1 MKTQLDRARDGEITQ
16 EMKEAAVYDDVSP
29 EFIRDGIAN
38 GHIVIYGNPQRKSRV
53 VGIGQGLRTKINA
66 SIGTSPDIVDFDME
80 VEKAKVA
87 EKAGADTLMELSTGG
102 DLGEIRKRV
111 LDSISLT
118 VGTVPLYQA
127 AMETIEK
134 KGSVV
139 KMEADFLF
147 EIIER
152 QAQDGIGFMAIHC
165 GINMITLERLR
176 KQGYRYGG
184 LVSRGGSFLT
194 AWMNHNKKENPLY
207 EEIDRLIDIMKKYD
221 VILSLGNGLR
231 AGAVHDS
238 TDRAQIQELIMNSEI
253 AEYAQKKGVQI
264 IVEGP
269 GHIPIDEIEANVI
282 IQKRMSNNAPFYM
295 LGPITTDVTP
305 GYDHISSAIGAALS
319 SRYGADFICYVTPPE
334 HLALP
339 TPDDVREGVMAAKV
353 AVHVGDMIKLKDKVK
368 NQDLKKGTAWRDL
381 GWRTSYS
388 FGSKT
393 GFSDHTAFTN
403 ARRSSDSK
411 YYDDERYRHS
421 TSLSPGDKGD
431 DRCRKNG
438 WIRHIGYTGIA
449 VLFSTG
455 LCKCNSR

>member
-1 MKTQLDRARDGEITQ
+1 MKTQLDRAREGEITP
-16 EMKEAAVYDDVSP
+16 EMEEAAVYDDVTP

-38 GHIVIYGNPQRKSRV
+38 GHIVINGNPQRKCRV
-53 VGIGQGLRTKINA
+53 IGIGSGLRTKINA
-66 SIGTSPDIVDFDME
+66 SIGTSPDIIDFDME
-80 VEKAKVA
+80 VEKAKMA
-87 EKAGADTLMELSTGG
+87 EKTGADTLMELSTGG
-102 DLGEIRKRV
+102 NLTEVRRRV
-111 LDSISLT
+111 LDAVNLT
-118 VGTVPLYQA
+118 VGNVPLYQA
-127 AMETIEK
+127 AMETIDK

-139 KMEADFLF
+139 HMESDFLF
-147 EIIER
+147 DCIEQ

-207 EEIDRLIDIMKKYD
+207 EELDRLIAIMKKYD

-238 TDRAQIQELIMNSEI
+238 TDRAQIQELIMNSEV
-253 AEYAQKKGVQI
+253 AEYAQSKGVQI

-295 LGPITTDVTP
+295 LGPITTDVAP
-305 GYDHISSAIGAALS
+305 GYDHISAAIGSALS

-339 TPDDVREGVMAAKV
+339 TVDDVKEGIMAAKV
-353 AVHVGDMIKLKDKVK
+353 ATHVGDMVKLKNKVK
-368 NQDLKKGTAWRDL
+368 NQDLKMGIARRDL
-381 GWRTSYS
+381 DW
-388 FGSKT
+388 KT
-393 GFSDHTAFTN
+393 QFETAITRER
-403 ARRSSDSK
+403 AEEIRDSRPPMEAEETCTMCGAVCSLK
-411 YYDDERYRHS
+411 GVAEYYEDD
-421 TSLSPGDKGD
+421 LK
-431 DRCRKNG
+431 
-438 WIRHIGYTGIA
+438 
-449 VLFSTG
+449 
-455 LCKCNSR
+455 NSRKKSFETAVSSNGF

>member
-1 MKTQLDRARDGEITQ
+1 MKTQLDRAREGEITQ

-66 SIGTSPDIVDFDME
+66 SIGTSPDIIDFDME

-102 DLGEIRKRV
+102 DLGEIRRRV

-127 AMETIEK
+127 AMETIQK

-139 KMEADFLF
+139 HMESDFLF

-176 KQGYRYGG
+176 RQGYRYGG

-207 EEIDRLIDIMKKYD
+207 EELDRLIDIMKKYD

-238 TDRAQIQELIMNSEI
+238 TDRAQIQELIMNSEV

-339 TPDDVREGVMAAKV
+339 TADDVREGVMAAKV
-353 AVHVGDMIKLKDKVK
+353 AVHVGDMVKLKDKVK
-368 NQDLKKGTAWRDL
+368 NQDLKMGIARRDL
-381 GWRTSYS
+381 DWKTQFETAITSEKAEEIRKSRPPMEEETCTMCGPVCSLKGVMEYYEDDLKDS
-388 FGSKT
+388 RKKNYTAAVSSN
-393 GFSDHTAFTN
+393 GF
-403 ARRSSDSK
+403 
-411 YYDDERYRHS
+411 
-421 TSLSPGDKGD
+421 
-431 DRCRKNG
+431 
-438 WIRHIGYTGIA
+438 
-449 VLFSTG
+449 
-455 LCKCNSR
+455 

>member
-1 MKTQLDRARDGEITQ
+1 MKTQLERARDGEITQ
-16 EMKEAAVYDDVSP
+16 EMKEAAEYDDVSP

-66 SIGTSPDIVDFDME
+66 SIGTSPDIIDFDME

-127 AMETIEK
+127 AMETIQK

-139 KMEADFLF
+139 HMESDFLF

-207 EEIDRLIDIMKKYD
+207 EELDRLIDIMKKYD

-238 TDRAQIQELIMNSEI
+238 TDRAQIQELIMNSEV

-353 AVHVGDMIKLKDKVK
+353 AVHVGDMVKLKDKVK
-368 NQDLKKGTAWRDL
+368 NQDLKMGIARRDL
-381 GWRTSYS
+381 DWKTQFETAITSEKAEEIRKSRPPMEEETCTMCGPVCSLKGVMEYYEDDLKDSRKKSYS
-388 FGSKT
+388 
-393 GFSDHTAFTN
+393 A
-403 ARRSSDSK
+403 A
-411 YYDDERYRHS
+411 
-421 TSLSPGDKGD
+421 L
-431 DRCRKNG
+431 
-438 WIRHIGYTGIA
+438 
-449 VLFSTG
+449 
-455 LCKCNSR
+455 

>member
-29 EFIRDGIAN
+29 EFIRDGSAN
-38 GHIVIYGNPQRKSRV
+38 GHIVIYGNPQRRSRV

-368 NQDLKKGTAWRDL
+368 NQDLKMGIARRDL
-381 GWRTSYS
+381 DWKTQYETAITSEKAEEIRKSRPPMEEDTCTMCGPVCSLKGVMEYYEDDLKDS
-388 FGSKT
+388 RKKSY
-393 GFSDHTAFTN
+393 TA
-403 ARRSSDSK
+403 A
-411 YYDDERYRHS
+411 
-421 TSLSPGDKGD
+421 L
-431 DRCRKNG
+431 
-438 WIRHIGYTGIA
+438 
-449 VLFSTG
+449 
-455 LCKCNSR
+455 

>member
-38 GHIVIYGNPQRKSRV
+38 GRIVIYGNPQRKSTV

-66 SIGTSPDIVDFDME
+66 SIGTSPDIIDFDME

-102 DLGEIRKRV
+102 DLGEIRRRV

-139 KMEADFLF
+139 KMESDFLF

-238 TDRAQIQELIMNSEI
+238 TDRAQIQELIMNSEV

-339 TPDDVREGVMAAKV
+339 TADDVREGVMAAKV
-353 AVHVGDMIKLKDKVK
+353 AVHVGDMVKLKDKVK
-368 NQDLKKGTAWRDL
+368 NQDLKMGIARRDL
-381 GWRTSYS
+381 DWKTQFETAITSEKAEEIRKSRPPMEEETCTMCGPVCSLKGVMEYYEDDLKDSRKKSYS
-388 FGSKT
+388 TAVPSN
-393 GFSDHTAFTN
+393 GF
-403 ARRSSDSK
+403 
-411 YYDDERYRHS
+411 
-421 TSLSPGDKGD
+421 
-431 DRCRKNG
+431 
-438 WIRHIGYTGIA
+438 
-449 VLFSTG
+449 
-455 LCKCNSR
+455 

>member
-29 EFIRDGIAN
+29 EFIREGIAN
-38 GHIVIYGNPQRKSRV
+38 GHIVIYGNPQRKSTV

-66 SIGTSPDIVDFDME
+66 SIGTSPDIIDFDME

-111 LDSISLT
+111 LDSTSLT

-139 KMEADFLF
+139 KMESDFLF

-238 TDRAQIQELIMNSEI
+238 TDRAQIQELIMNSEV

-339 TPDDVREGVMAAKV
+339 TADDVREGVMAAKV
-353 AVHVGDMIKLKDKVK
+353 AVHVGDMVKLKDKVK
-368 NQDLKKGTAWRDL
+368 NHDLKMGIARRDL
-381 GWRTSYS
+381 DWKTQFETAITSEKAEEIRKSRPPMEEETCTMCGPVCSLKGVMEYYEDDLKDSRKKSYS
-388 FGSKT
+388 TAVPSN
-393 GFSDHTAFTN
+393 GF
-403 ARRSSDSK
+403 
-411 YYDDERYRHS
+411 
-421 TSLSPGDKGD
+421 
-431 DRCRKNG
+431 
-438 WIRHIGYTGIA
+438 
-449 VLFSTG
+449 
-455 LCKCNSR
+455 

>member
-1 MKTQLDRARDGEITQ
+1 METQLDRARDGEITQ

-111 LDSISLT
+111 LDSIILT

-368 NQDLKKGTAWRDL
+368 NQDLKMGIARRDL
-381 GWRTSYS
+381 DWKTQYETAITSEKAEEIRKSRPPMEEDTCTMCGPVCSLKGVMEYYEDDLKDS
-388 FGSKT
+388 RKKSYT
-393 GFSDHTAFTN
+393 TA
-403 ARRSSDSK
+403 
-411 YYDDERYRHS
+411 
-421 TSLSPGDKGD
+421 L
-431 DRCRKNG
+431 
-438 WIRHIGYTGIA
+438 
-449 VLFSTG
+449 
-455 LCKCNSR
+455 

>member
-1 MKTQLDRARDGEITQ
+1 MMMSLLK
-16 EMKEAAVYDDVSP
+16 MKEAAVYDDVTP

-53 VGIGQGLRTKINA
+53 IGIGGGLRTKINA
-66 SIGTSPDIVDFDME
+66 SIGTSPDIIDFDME

-102 DLGEIRKRV
+102 NLSEVRRRV
-111 LDSISLT
+111 LDAISLT

-127 AMETIEK
+127 VMETIDK

-139 KMEADFLF
+139 HMESDFLF
-147 EIIER
+147 DVIEQ

-194 AWMNHNKKENPLY
+194 AWMNHNKRENPLY
-207 EEIDRLIDIMKKYD
+207 EELDRLIDIMKKYD

-238 TDRAQIQELIMNSEI
+238 TDRAQIQELIMNSEV
-253 AEYAQKKGVQI
+253 AEYAQSKGVQI

-305 GYDHISSAIGAALS
+305 GYDH
-319 SRYGADFICYVTPPE
+319 
-334 HLALP
+334 
-339 TPDDVREGVMAAKV
+339 
-353 AVHVGDMIKLKDKVK
+353 
-368 NQDLKKGTAWRDL
+368 
-381 GWRTSYS
+381 
-388 FGSKT
+388 
-393 GFSDHTAFTN
+393 
-403 ARRSSDSK
+403 
-411 YYDDERYRHS
+411 
-421 TSLSPGDKGD
+421 
-431 DRCRKNG
+431 
-438 WIRHIGYTGIA
+438 
-449 VLFSTG
+449 
-455 LCKCNSR
+455 

>member
-1 MKTQLDRARDGEITQ
+1 MKTQLDRAREGEITP
-16 EMKEAAVYDDVSP
+16 EMKEAAIYDDVTP

-38 GHIVIYGNPQRKSRV
+38 GHIVIYGNPQRKSTV
-53 VGIGQGLRTKINA
+53 VGIGGGLRTKINA
-66 SIGTSPDIVDFDME
+66 SIGTSPDIIDFDME
-80 VEKAKVA
+80 VEKAIVA

-102 DLGEIRKRV
+102 NLSEVRRRV
-111 LDSISLT
+111 LDAVSLT
-118 VGTVPLYQA
+118 VGNVPLYQA
-127 AMETIEK
+127 AMETIDK

-139 KMEADFLF
+139 HMESDFLF
-147 EIIER
+147 DCIEQ

-165 GINMITLERLR
+165 GINLTTLERLR

-194 AWMNHNKKENPLY
+194 AWMNHNKRENPLY
-207 EEIDRLIDIMKKYD
+207 EELDRLIAIMRKYD

-238 TDRAQIQELIMNSEI
+238 TDRAQIQELIMNSEV
-253 AEYAQKKGVQI
+253 AEYAQSKGVQI

-339 TPDDVREGVMAAKV
+339 TPDDVKEGIMAAKV
-353 AVHVGDMIKLKDKVK
+353 ATHVGDMVKLKNKVK
-368 NQDLKKGTAWRDL
+368 NQDLKMGIARRDL
-381 GWRTSYS
+381 DW
-388 FGSKT
+388 KT
-393 GFSDHTAFTN
+393 QFETAIT
-403 ARRSSDSK
+403 R
-411 YYDDERYRHS
+411 ERAEE
-421 TSLSPGDKGD
+421 
-431 DRCRKNG
+431 
-438 WIRHIGYTGIA
+438 IR
-449 VLFSTG
+449 
-455 LCKCNSR
+455 NSRPPMEAEETCTMCGAVCSLKGVAEYYEDDLKNSRKKSYKTAISSNGF

>member
-1 MKTQLDRARDGEITQ
+1 MKTQLDRAKDGEITQ
-16 EMKEAAVYDDVSP
+16 EMKEAAIYDDVSP

-53 VGIGQGLRTKINA
+53 IGIGQGLRTKINA
-66 SIGTSPDIVDFDME
+66 SIGTSPDIIDIDME
-80 VEKAKVA
+80 VEKARVA

-127 AMETIEK
+127 AMETIQK

-139 KMEADFLF
+139 HMEADFLF

-152 QAQDGIGFMAIHC
+152 QAQEGIGFMAIHC

-238 TDRAQIQELIMNSEI
+238 TDRAQIQELIINCEI

-368 NQDLKKGTAWRDL
+368 NLDLKMGIARRDL
-381 GWRTSYS
+381 DWKTQYETAITSEKAEEIRKSRPPMEEDTCTMCGPVCSLKGVMEYYEKDLKDSRKRSYS
-388 FGSKT
+388 S
-393 GFSDHTAFTN
+393 A
-403 ARRSSDSK
+403 
-411 YYDDERYRHS
+411 
-421 TSLSPGDKGD
+421 L
-431 DRCRKNG
+431 
-438 WIRHIGYTGIA
+438 
-449 VLFSTG
+449 
-455 LCKCNSR
+455 

>member
-1 MKTQLDRARDGEITQ
+1 MLLYNFERGNIMKTQLDRARNGEITQ
-16 EMKEAAVYDDVSP
+16 EMKEAAIYDDVSP
-29 EFIRDGIAN
+29 EFIREGIAN

-66 SIGTSPDIVDFDME
+66 SIGTSPDIIDFDME
-80 VEKAKVA
+80 VEKARVA

-102 DLGEIRKRV
+102 DLGAIRKRV

-127 AMETIEK
+127 AMETIQK

-139 KMEADFLF
+139 HMETDFLF

-152 QAQDGIGFMAIHC
+152 QAQEGIGFMAIHC

-231 AGAVHDS
+231 AGAIHDS
-238 TDRAQIQELIMNSEI
+238 TDRAQIQELIINCEI

-269 GHIPIDEIEANVI
+269 GHIPIDEIETNVI

-368 NQDLKKGTAWRDL
+368 NQDLKMGIARRDL
-381 GWRTSYS
+381 DWKTQYETAITSEKAEEIRKSRPPMEEDTCTMCGPVCSLKGVMEYYEKDLKDSRKRSYS
-388 FGSKT
+388 S
-393 GFSDHTAFTN
+393 A
-403 ARRSSDSK
+403 
-411 YYDDERYRHS
+411 
-421 TSLSPGDKGD
+421 L
-431 DRCRKNG
+431 
-438 WIRHIGYTGIA
+438 
-449 VLFSTG
+449 
-455 LCKCNSR
+455 

>member
-1 MKTQLDRARDGEITQ
+1 MKTQLDRARNGEITQ
-16 EMKEAAVYDDVSP
+16 EMKEAAIYDDVSP
-29 EFIRDGIAN
+29 EFIREGIAN

-66 SIGTSPDIVDFDME
+66 SIGTSPDIIDFDME
-80 VEKAKVA
+80 VEKARVA

-102 DLGEIRKRV
+102 DLGAIRKRV

-127 AMETIEK
+127 AMETIQK

-139 KMEADFLF
+139 HMETDFLF

-152 QAQDGIGFMAIHC
+152 QAQEGIGFMAIHC

-238 TDRAQIQELIMNSEI
+238 TDRAQIQELIINCEI

-269 GHIPIDEIEANVI
+269 GHIPIDEIETNVI

-368 NQDLKKGTAWRDL
+368 NQDLKMGIARRDL
-381 GWRTSYS
+381 DWKTQYETAITSEKAEEIRKSRPPMEEDTCTMCGPVCSLKGVMEYYEKDLKDSRKRSYS
-388 FGSKT
+388 S
-393 GFSDHTAFTN
+393 A
-403 ARRSSDSK
+403 
-411 YYDDERYRHS
+411 
-421 TSLSPGDKGD
+421 
-431 DRCRKNG
+431 
-438 WIRHIGYTGIA
+438 
-449 VLFSTG
+449 G
-455 LCKCNSR
+455 LL

>member
-1 MKTQLDRARDGEITQ
+1 MKTQLDRARNGEITQ
-16 EMKEAAVYDDVSP
+16 EMKEAAIYDDVSP
-29 EFIRDGIAN
+29 EFIREGIAN

-66 SIGTSPDIVDFDME
+66 SIGTSPDIIDFDME
-80 VEKAKVA
+80 VEKARVA

-102 DLGEIRKRV
+102 DLGAIRKRV

-127 AMETIEK
+127 AMETIQK

-139 KMEADFLF
+139 HMETDFLF

-152 QAQDGIGFMAIHC
+152 QAQEGIGFMAIHC

-231 AGAVHDS
+231 AGAIHDS
-238 TDRAQIQELIMNSEI
+238 TDRAQIQELIINCEI

-269 GHIPIDEIEANVI
+269 GHIPIDEIETNVI

-368 NQDLKKGTAWRDL
+368 NQDLKMGIARRDL
-381 GWRTSYS
+381 DWKTQYETAITSEKAEEIRKSRPPMEEDTCTMCGPVCSLKGVMEYYEKDLKDSRKRSYS
-388 FGSKT
+388 S
-393 GFSDHTAFTN
+393 A
-403 ARRSSDSK
+403 
-411 YYDDERYRHS
+411 
-421 TSLSPGDKGD
+421 L
-431 DRCRKNG
+431 
-438 WIRHIGYTGIA
+438 
-449 VLFSTG
+449 
-455 LCKCNSR
+455 

>member
-1 MKTQLDRARDGEITQ
+1 MKTQLDRAREGETTP

-29 EFIRDGIAN
+29 EFIRDGIAK

-53 VGIGQGLRTKINA
+53 IGIGGGLRTKINA

-134 KGSVV
+134 KGSIVH
-139 KMEADFLF
+139 MESDFLF

-207 EEIDRLIDIMKKYD
+207 EELDRLIDIMKKYD

-238 TDRAQIQELIMNSEI
+238 TDRAQIQELIMNSEV

-353 AVHVGDMIKLKDKVK
+353 AVHVGDMVKLKDKVK
-368 NQDLKKGTAWRDL
+368 NQDLKMGIARRDL
-381 GWRTSYS
+381 DWKTQYETAITSEKAEEIRKSRPPMEDDTCTMCGPVCSLKGVMEYYEDDLKDSKKRSYS
-388 FGSKT
+388 
-393 GFSDHTAFTN
+393 A
-403 ARRSSDSK
+403 A
-411 YYDDERYRHS
+411 
-421 TSLSPGDKGD
+421 L
-431 DRCRKNG
+431 
-438 WIRHIGYTGIA
+438 
-449 VLFSTG
+449 
-455 LCKCNSR
+455 

>member
-1 MKTQLDRARDGEITQ
+1 MKTQLDRARGGEITS
-16 EMKEAAVYDDVSP
+16 EMKEAAIYDDVSP

-53 VGIGQGLRTKINA
+53 IGIGGGLRTKINA
-66 SIGTSPDIVDFDME
+66 SIGTSPDIIDFDME

-139 KMEADFLF
+139 HMESDFLF

-152 QAQDGIGFMAIHC
+152 QAQEGIGFMAIHC

-207 EEIDRLIDIMKKYD
+207 EELDRLIDIMKKYD

-238 TDRAQIQELIMNSEI
+238 TDRAQIQELIMNSEV

-339 TPDDVREGVMAAKV
+339 SPDDVREGVMAAKV
-353 AVHVGDMIKLKDKVK
+353 AVHVGDMVKLKDKVK
-368 NQDLKKGTAWRDL
+368 NLDLKMGIARRDL
-381 GWRTSYS
+381 DWKTQYETAITSEKAEEIRKSRPPMEDDTCTMCGPVCSLKGVMEYYEKDLKDSKKRSYS
-388 FGSKT
+388 
-393 GFSDHTAFTN
+393 A
-403 ARRSSDSK
+403 A
-411 YYDDERYRHS
+411 
-421 TSLSPGDKGD
+421 L
-431 DRCRKNG
+431 
-438 WIRHIGYTGIA
+438 
-449 VLFSTG
+449 
-455 LCKCNSR
+455 

>member
-38 GHIVIYGNPQRKSRV
+38 GHIVIYGNPQRKSTV

-127 AMETIEK
+127 AMETIDK

-139 KMEADFLF
+139 HMESDFLF
-147 EIIER
+147 DVIEQ

-184 LVSRGGSFLT
+184 LVSRGGAFLT

-207 EEIDRLIDIMKKYD
+207 EELDRLIDIMKKYD

-238 TDRAQIQELIMNSEI
+238 TDRAQIQELIMNSEV
-253 AEYAQKKGVQI
+253 AEYAQSKGVQI

-339 TPDDVREGVMAAKV
+339 TPDDVREGIMAAKV
-353 AVHVGDMIKLKDKVK
+353 ATHVGDMVKLKDKVK
-368 NQDLKKGTAWRDL
+368 NRDLKMGIARRDL
-381 GWRTSYS
+381 DW
-388 FGSKT
+388 KT
-393 GFSDHTAFTN
+393 QFETAIT
-403 ARRSSDSK
+403 R
-411 YYDDERYRHS
+411 ERAEE
-421 TSLSPGDKGD
+421 
-431 DRCRKNG
+431 
-438 WIRHIGYTGIA
+438 IR
-449 VLFSTG
+449 
-455 LCKCNSR
+455 NSRPPMEAEETCTMCGAVCSLKGVAEYYEDDLKNSRKKSYKTAVSSNGF

>member
-66 SIGTSPDIVDFDME
+66 SIGTSPDIIDFDME

-111 LDSISLT
+111 LDSTSLT

-139 KMEADFLF
+139 KMESDFLF

-238 TDRAQIQELIMNSEI
+238 TDRAQIQELIMNSEV

-368 NQDLKKGTAWRDL
+368 NQDLKMGIARRDL
-381 GWRTSYS
+381 DWKTQYETAITSEKAEEIRKSRPPMEEDTCTMCGPVCSLKGVMEYYEDDLKDS
-388 FGSKT
+388 RKKSY
-393 GFSDHTAFTN
+393 TA
-403 ARRSSDSK
+403 A
-411 YYDDERYRHS
+411 
-421 TSLSPGDKGD
+421 L
-431 DRCRKNG
+431 
-438 WIRHIGYTGIA
+438 
-449 VLFSTG
+449 
-455 LCKCNSR
+455 

>member
-1 MKTQLDRARDGEITQ
+1 MKTQLDRAREGEITPQ
-16 EMKEAAVYDDVSP
+16 MKEAAIYDDVTP
-29 EFIRDGIAN
+29 EFIRNGIAN
-38 GHIVIYGNPQRKSRV
+38 GHIVIYGNPQRKSKV

-66 SIGTSPDIVDFDME
+66 SIGTSPDIIDFDME
-80 VEKAKVA
+80 VKKAQVA
-87 EKAGADTLMELSTGG
+87 EEAGADTLMELSTGG
-102 DLGEIRKRV
+102 NLSEVRRRV
-111 LDSISLT
+111 LDAVSLT
-118 VGTVPLYQA
+118 VGNVPLYQA
-127 AMETIEK
+127 AMETIDK

-139 KMEADFLF
+139 HMESDFLF
-147 EIIER
+147 DCIEQ

-207 EEIDRLIDIMKKYD
+207 EELDRLIAIMKKYD

-238 TDRAQIQELIMNSEI
+238 TDRAQIQELIMNSEV
-253 AEYAQKKGVQI
+253 AEYAQSKGVQI

-339 TPDDVREGVMAAKV
+339 TPDDVREGIMAAKV
-353 AVHVGDMIKLKDKVK
+353 ATHVGDMVKLKDKVK
-368 NQDLKKGTAWRDL
+368 NQDLKMGIARRDL
-381 GWRTSYS
+381 DW
-388 FGSKT
+388 KT
-393 GFSDHTAFTN
+393 QFETAITRER
-403 ARRSSDSK
+403 AEEIRKSRPPMEAEETCTMCGAVCSLK
-411 YYDDERYRHS
+411 GVAEYYEDD
-421 TSLSPGDKGD
+421 LK
-431 DRCRKNG
+431 
-438 WIRHIGYTGIA
+438 
-449 VLFSTG
+449 
-455 LCKCNSR
+455 NSRKRTYETAVSPNGF

>member
-1 MKTQLDRARDGEITQ
+1 MKTQLDRAREGEITL

-38 GHIVIYGNPQRKSRV
+38 GHIVVYGNPQRKSRV

-102 DLGEIRKRV
+102 DLGEIRRRV
-111 LDSISLT
+111 LDSVGLM

-127 AMETIEK
+127 AMETIQK

-139 KMEADFLF
+139 HMESDFLF

-152 QAQDGIGFMAIHC
+152 QAQEGIGFMAIHC

-176 KQGYRYGG
+176 RQGYRYGG

-194 AWMNHNKKENPLY
+194 AWMNYNKKENPLY

-238 TDRAQIQELIMNSEI
+238 TDRAQIQELIMNSEV

-339 TPDDVREGVMAAKV
+339 TADDVREGVMAAKV
-353 AVHVGDMIKLKDKVK
+353 AVHVGDMVKLKDKVK
-368 NQDLKKGTAWRDL
+368 NQDLKMGIARRDL
-381 GWRTSYS
+381 DWKTQFETAITSEKAEEIRKSRPPMEEETCTMCGPVCSLKGVMEYYEDDLKDSRKKSYS
-388 FGSKT
+388 AAVSSN
-393 GFSDHTAFTN
+393 GF
-403 ARRSSDSK
+403 
-411 YYDDERYRHS
+411 
-421 TSLSPGDKGD
+421 
-431 DRCRKNG
+431 
-438 WIRHIGYTGIA
+438 
-449 VLFSTG
+449 
-455 LCKCNSR
+455 

>member
-87 EKAGADTLMELSTGG
+87 EKTGADTLMELSTGG

-368 NQDLKKGTAWRDL
+368 NQDLKMGIARRDL
-381 GWRTSYS
+381 DWKTQYETAITSEKAEEIRKSRPPMEEDTCTMCGPVCSLKGVMEYYEDDLKDS
-388 FGSKT
+388 RKKSY
-393 GFSDHTAFTN
+393 TA
-403 ARRSSDSK
+403 A
-411 YYDDERYRHS
+411 
-421 TSLSPGDKGD
+421 L
-431 DRCRKNG
+431 
-438 WIRHIGYTGIA
+438 
-449 VLFSTG
+449 
-455 LCKCNSR
+455 

>member
-1 MKTQLDRARDGEITQ
+1 MVLMKTQLDRAREGEITP
-16 EMKEAAVYDDVSP
+16 EMKEAAIYDDVTP

-38 GHIVIYGNPQRKSRV
+38 GHIVIYGNPQRKSTV
-53 VGIGQGLRTKINA
+53 VGIGGGLRTKINA
-66 SIGTSPDIVDFDME
+66 SIGTSPDIIDFDME
-80 VEKAKVA
+80 VEKAIVA

-102 DLGEIRKRV
+102 NLSEVRRRV
-111 LDSISLT
+111 LDAVSLT
-118 VGTVPLYQA
+118 VGNVPLYQA
-127 AMETIEK
+127 AMETIDK

-139 KMEADFLF
+139 HMDSNFLF
-147 EIIER
+147 DCIEQ

-165 GINMITLERLR
+165 GINLTTLERLR

-194 AWMNHNKKENPLY
+194 AWMNHNKRENPLY
-207 EEIDRLIDIMKKYD
+207 EELDRLIAIMRKYD

-238 TDRAQIQELIMNSEI
+238 TDRAQIQELIMNSEV
-253 AEYAQKKGVQI
+253 AEYAQSKGVQI

-339 TPDDVREGVMAAKV
+339 TPDDVKEGIMAAKV
-353 AVHVGDMIKLKDKVK
+353 ATHVGDMVKLKNKVK
-368 NQDLKKGTAWRDL
+368 NQDLKMGIARRDL
-381 GWRTSYS
+381 DWETQ
-388 FGSKT
+388 FE
-393 GFSDHTAFTN
+393 TAIT
-403 ARRSSDSK
+403 R
-411 YYDDERYRHS
+411 ERAEE
-421 TSLSPGDKGD
+421 
-431 DRCRKNG
+431 
-438 WIRHIGYTGIA
+438 IR
-449 VLFSTG
+449 
-455 LCKCNSR
+455 NSRPPMEAEETCTMCGAVCSLKGVMEYYEDDLKNSRKKSYKTAISSNGF

>member
-38 GHIVIYGNPQRKSRV
+38 GHIVIYGNPQRKSTV

-139 KMEADFLF
+139 KMESDFLF

-238 TDRAQIQELIMNSEI
+238 TDRAQIQELIMNSEV

-339 TPDDVREGVMAAKV
+339 TADDVREGVMAAKV
-353 AVHVGDMIKLKDKVK
+353 AVHVGDMVKLKDKVK
-368 NQDLKKGTAWRDL
+368 NQDLKMGIARRDL
-381 GWRTSYS
+381 DWKTQFETAITSEKAEEIRKSRPPMEEETCTMCGPVCSLKGVMEYYEDDLKDS
-388 FGSKT
+388 RKKSYT
-393 GFSDHTAFTN
+393 TALPSNGF
-403 ARRSSDSK
+403 
-411 YYDDERYRHS
+411 
-421 TSLSPGDKGD
+421 
-431 DRCRKNG
+431 
-438 WIRHIGYTGIA
+438 
-449 VLFSTG
+449 
-455 LCKCNSR
+455 

>member
-368 NQDLKKGTAWRDL
+368 NQDLKMGI
-381 GWRTSYS
+381 
-388 FGSKT
+388 
-393 GFSDHTAFTN
+393 
-403 ARRSSDSK
+403 ARRNLDWKTQYETAITSEKAEEIRKSRPPMEEDTCTMCGPVCSLKGVMEYYKDDLKDS
-411 YYDDERYRHS
+411 
-421 TSLSPGDKGD
+421 
-431 DRCRKNG
+431 RKKS
-438 WIRHIGYTGIA
+438 YTA
-449 VLFSTG
+449 EL
-455 LCKCNSR
+455 

>member
-1 MKTQLDRARDGEITQ
+1 MKTQLDRAREGEITP
-16 EMKEAAVYDDVSP
+16 EMKEAAIYDDVTP

-38 GHIVIYGNPQRKSRV
+38 GHIVIYGNPQRKSTV
-53 VGIGQGLRTKINA
+53 VGIGGGLRTKINA
-66 SIGTSPDIVDFDME
+66 SIGTSPDIIDFDME
-80 VEKAKVA
+80 VEKAIVA

-102 DLGEIRKRV
+102 NLSEVRRRV
-111 LDSISLT
+111 LDAVSLT
-118 VGTVPLYQA
+118 VGNVPLYQA
-127 AMETIEK
+127 AMETIDK

-139 KMEADFLF
+139 HMDSNFLF
-147 EIIER
+147 DCIEQ

-165 GINMITLERLR
+165 GINLTTLERLR

-207 EEIDRLIDIMKKYD
+207 EELDRLIDIMRKYD

-238 TDRAQIQELIMNSEI
+238 TDRAQIQELIMNSEV
-253 AEYAQKKGVQI
+253 AEYAQSKGVQI

-339 TPDDVREGVMAAKV
+339 TPDDVKEGIMAAKV
-353 AVHVGDMIKLKDKVK
+353 ATHVGDMVKLKNKVK
-368 NQDLKKGTAWRDL
+368 NQDLKMGIARRDL
-381 GWRTSYS
+381 DW
-388 FGSKT
+388 KT
-393 GFSDHTAFTN
+393 QFETAIT
-403 ARRSSDSK
+403 R
-411 YYDDERYRHS
+411 ERAEE
-421 TSLSPGDKGD
+421 
-431 DRCRKNG
+431 
-438 WIRHIGYTGIA
+438 IR
-449 VLFSTG
+449 
-455 LCKCNSR
+455 NSRPPMEAEETCTMCGAVCSLKGVAEYYEDDLKNSRKKSYKTAISSNGF

>member
-38 GHIVIYGNPQRKSRV
+38 GHIVIYGNPQRKSTV

-102 DLGEIRKRV
+102 DLGEIRRRV

-139 KMEADFLF
+139 KMESDFLF

-238 TDRAQIQELIMNSEI
+238 TDRAQIQELIMNSEV

-368 NQDLKKGTAWRDL
+368 NQDLKMGIARRDL
-381 GWRTSYS
+381 DWKTQYETAITSEKAEEIRKSRPPMEEDTCTMCGPVCSLKGVMEYYEDDLKDS
-388 FGSKT
+388 RKKSYT
-393 GFSDHTAFTN
+393 TA
-403 ARRSSDSK
+403 
-411 YYDDERYRHS
+411 
-421 TSLSPGDKGD
+421 L
-431 DRCRKNG
+431 
-438 WIRHIGYTGIA
+438 
-449 VLFSTG
+449 
-455 LCKCNSR
+455 

>member
-1 MKTQLDRARDGEITQ
+1 MKTQLDRAREGEITP
-16 EMKEAAVYDDVSP
+16 EMKEAAVYDDVTP

-38 GHIVIYGNPQRKSRV
+38 GHIVIYGNPQRKSKV

-66 SIGTSPDIVDFDME
+66 SIGTSPDIIDFDME
-80 VEKAKVA
+80 VKKAKVA
-87 EKAGADTLMELSTGG
+87 EEAGADTLMELSTGG
-102 DLGEIRKRV
+102 NLSEVRRRV
-111 LDSISLT
+111 LDAVNLT
-118 VGTVPLYQA
+118 VGNVPLYQA
-127 AMETIEK
+127 AMETIDK

-139 KMEADFLF
+139 HMESDFLF
-147 EIIER
+147 DCIEQ

-207 EEIDRLIDIMKKYD
+207 EELDRLIAIMKKYD

-238 TDRAQIQELIMNSEI
+238 TDRAQIQELIMNSEV
-253 AEYAQKKGVQI
+253 AEYAQSKGVQI

-295 LGPITTDVTP
+295 LGTITTDVTP

-339 TPDDVREGVMAAKV
+339 TPDDVKEGIMAAKV
-353 AVHVGDMIKLKDKVK
+353 ATHVGDMVKLKNKVK
-368 NQDLKKGTAWRDL
+368 NQDLKMGIARRDL
-381 GWRTSYS
+381 DW
-388 FGSKT
+388 KT
-393 GFSDHTAFTN
+393 QFETAIT
-403 ARRSSDSK
+403 R
-411 YYDDERYRHS
+411 ERAEE
-421 TSLSPGDKGD
+421 
-431 DRCRKNG
+431 
-438 WIRHIGYTGIA
+438 IR
-449 VLFSTG
+449 
-455 LCKCNSR
+455 NSRPPMEAEETCTMCGAVCSLKGVAEYYEDDLENSRKKSYKTAISSNGF

>member
-38 GHIVIYGNPQRKSRV
+38 GHIVIYGNPQRKSTV

-66 SIGTSPDIVDFDME
+66 SIGTSPDIIDFDME

-111 LDSISLT
+111 LDSTSLT

-139 KMEADFLF
+139 KMESDFLF

-207 EEIDRLIDIMKKYD
+207 EGIDRLIDIMKKYD

-238 TDRAQIQELIMNSEI
+238 TDRAQIQELIMNSEV

-339 TPDDVREGVMAAKV
+339 TADDVREGVMAAKV
-353 AVHVGDMIKLKDKVK
+353 AVHVGDMVKLKDKVK
-368 NQDLKKGTAWRDL
+368 NQDLKMGIARRDL
-381 GWRTSYS
+381 DWKTQFETAITSEKAEEIRKSRPPMEEETCTMCGPVCSLKGVMEYYEDDLKDSRKKSYS
-388 FGSKT
+388 TAVPSN
-393 GFSDHTAFTN
+393 GF
-403 ARRSSDSK
+403 
-411 YYDDERYRHS
+411 
-421 TSLSPGDKGD
+421 
-431 DRCRKNG
+431 
-438 WIRHIGYTGIA
+438 
-449 VLFSTG
+449 
-455 LCKCNSR
+455 

>member
-1 MKTQLDRARDGEITQ
+1 MKTQLDRAREGEITQ

-38 GHIVIYGNPQRKSRV
+38 GHIVVYGNPQRKSRV

-102 DLGEIRKRV
+102 DLGEIRRRV
-111 LDSISLT
+111 LDSVGLM

-127 AMETIEK
+127 AMETIQK

-139 KMEADFLF
+139 HMESDFLF

-152 QAQDGIGFMAIHC
+152 QAQEGIGFMAIHC

-176 KQGYRYGG
+176 RQGYRYGG

-194 AWMNHNKKENPLY
+194 AWMNYNKKENPLY

-238 TDRAQIQELIMNSEI
+238 TDRAQIQELIMNSEV

-339 TPDDVREGVMAAKV
+339 TADDVREGVMAAKV
-353 AVHVGDMIKLKDKVK
+353 AVHVGDMVKLKDKVK
-368 NQDLKKGTAWRDL
+368 NQDLKMGIARRDL
-381 GWRTSYS
+381 DWKTQFETAITSEKAEEIRKSRPPMEEETCTMCGPVCSLKGVMEYYEDDLKDS
-388 FGSKT
+388 RKKSY
-393 GFSDHTAFTN
+393 TA
-403 ARRSSDSK
+403 A
-411 YYDDERYRHS
+411 
-421 TSLSPGDKGD
+421 L
-431 DRCRKNG
+431 
-438 WIRHIGYTGIA
+438 
-449 VLFSTG
+449 
-455 LCKCNSR
+455 

>member
-139 KMEADFLF
+139 KMESDFLF

-238 TDRAQIQELIMNSEI
+238 TDRAQIQELIMNSEV

-339 TPDDVREGVMAAKV
+339 TVDDVREGVMAAKV
-353 AVHVGDMIKLKDKVK
+353 AVHVGDMVKLKDKVK
-368 NQDLKKGTAWRDL
+368 NQDLKMGIARRDL
-381 GWRTSYS
+381 DWKTQFETAITSEKAEEIRKSRPPMEEETCTMCGPVCSLKGVMEYYEDDLKDS
-388 FGSKT
+388 RKKSYT
-393 GFSDHTAFTN
+393 TALPSNGF
-403 ARRSSDSK
+403 
-411 YYDDERYRHS
+411 
-421 TSLSPGDKGD
+421 
-431 DRCRKNG
+431 
-438 WIRHIGYTGIA
+438 
-449 VLFSTG
+449 
-455 LCKCNSR
+455 

>member
-38 GHIVIYGNPQRKSRV
+38 GRIVIYGNPQRKSTV

-368 NQDLKKGTAWRDL
+368 NQDLKMGIARRDL
-381 GWRTSYS
+381 DWKTQYETAITSEKAEEIRKSRPPMEEDTCTMCGPVCSLKGVMEYYEDDLKDS
-388 FGSKT
+388 RKKSY
-393 GFSDHTAFTN
+393 TA
-403 ARRSSDSK
+403 A
-411 YYDDERYRHS
+411 
-421 TSLSPGDKGD
+421 L
-431 DRCRKNG
+431 
-438 WIRHIGYTGIA
+438 
-449 VLFSTG
+449 
-455 LCKCNSR
+455 

>member
-1 MKTQLDRARDGEITQ
+1 MKTQLDRARDGEITE

-66 SIGTSPDIVDFDME
+66 SIGTSPDIIDFDME

-127 AMETIEK
+127 AMETIDK

-139 KMEADFLF
+139 KMESDFLF

-152 QAQDGIGFMAIHC
+152 QAQEGIGFMAIHC

-207 EEIDRLIDIMKKYD
+207 EELDRLIDIMKKYD

-238 TDRAQIQELIMNSEI
+238 TDRAQIQELIMNSEV
-253 AEYAQKKGVQI
+253 AEYAQSKGVQI

-353 AVHVGDMIKLKDKVK
+353 AAHVGDMVKLKDKVK
-368 NQDLKKGTAWRDL
+368 NQDLKMGIARRDL
-381 GWRTSYS
+381 DWKTQFETAITSEKAEEIRKSRPPMEEETCTMCGPVCSLKGVMEYYKDDLKDSRKKSYS
-388 FGSKT
+388 SAVSGN
-393 GFSDHTAFTN
+393 GF
-403 ARRSSDSK
+403 
-411 YYDDERYRHS
+411 
-421 TSLSPGDKGD
+421 
-431 DRCRKNG
+431 
-438 WIRHIGYTGIA
+438 
-449 VLFSTG
+449 
-455 LCKCNSR
+455 